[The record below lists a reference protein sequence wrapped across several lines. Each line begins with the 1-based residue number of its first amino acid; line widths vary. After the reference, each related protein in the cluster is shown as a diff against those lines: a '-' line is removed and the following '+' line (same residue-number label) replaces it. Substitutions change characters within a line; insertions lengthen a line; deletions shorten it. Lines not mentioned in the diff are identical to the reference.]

1 MPLNKSYLL
10 AAGLAVVLVIW
21 MMMGDEIP
29 PEQPDRSLTT
39 EASLFRVQY
48 EDHAGQPM
56 HRNVRAT
63 GHVSAER
70 NVDVIAEVSGK
81 VTAINTRRGLP
92 VKEGQLL
99 LTIDERDLP
108 ARLKQAEAT
117 LKQVTIETR
126 GSHDLFGKGLVNESE
141 VINAEARLASA
152 EASLTDIRRQLDAT
166 QIRAPFTGMFDQR
179 YVELG
184 EYVPAGEAV
193 ARVLDTDPMLVKGR
207 IAEKDIADVA
217 IGDKAY
223 AILLNGNRVDGTIR
237 YIAAGADSQTR
248 SYDIEMAITDGI
260 PQSGL
265 FDGQTATLYVPQ
277 PDVMAYFLSP
287 ALLIMTA
294 DDQLGLKVLT
304 EDDRV
309 RVVPVTLLS
318 AEDDGVW
325 VYGPGEK
332 MRLITIG
339 QGFVSDGEQ
348 VEAVAKNTGKQ

>member
-1 MPLNKSYLL
+1 
-10 AAGLAVVLVIW
+10 
-21 MMMGDEIP
+21 
-29 PEQPDRSLTT
+29 
-39 EASLFRVQY
+39 
-48 EDHAGQPM
+48 
-56 HRNVRAT
+56 
-63 GHVSAER
+63 
-70 NVDVIAEVSGK
+70 
-81 VTAINTRRGLP
+81 
-92 VKEGQLL
+92 
-99 LTIDERDLP
+99 
-108 ARLKQAEAT
+108 
-117 LKQVTIETR
+117 
-126 GSHDLFGKGLVNESE
+126 
-141 VINAEARLASA
+141 
-152 EASLTDIRRQLDAT
+152 
-166 QIRAPFTGMFDQR
+166 
-179 YVELG
+179 
-184 EYVPAGEAV
+184 
-193 ARVLDTDPMLVKGR
+193 
-207 IAEKDIADVA
+207 
-217 IGDKAY
+217 
-223 AILLNGNRVDGTIR
+223 
-237 YIAAGADSQTR
+237 
-248 SYDIEMAITDGI
+248 MAITDGI